1 MANEIELGTGT
12 LQYGAFIFPNAIKSK
27 VSARPFQDSTQRFT
41 KYVRYRL
48 EAETVLY
55 PGVDVDYHDPDNNGD
70 NRPFFP
76 GNAPDADGLNTLDG
90 MDGVRTV
97 LTTRGLP
104 LRFFNKGYGQFDI
117 NTTQRDVLNGPVP
130 EILAWEP
137 IGDNFAVRI
146 VWGVEVTLAECGDFP
161 INVGRLTEMSYSV
174 EWGIDLAGLT
184 TRTLSGF
191 YEITLDIR
199 SGTVRNNA
207 DIRRDIE
214 LRAQVPIGFGRVS
227 QKYLMNARRDR
238 MDFTIVDKE
247 YPADDKNRLHKGI
260 VEMKV
265 SHDVISATTV
275 LSETWNHTIRG
286 RITVAKGQ
294 PRHLAWTAFLHVLSS
309 RLNRS
314 QEEGSFTS
322 GGKTGDPDGYSA
334 ASKKSKKIV
343 ILGRL
348 SIGEDIYERTMRFS
362 MSWVSFSPLENI
374 FNAAGIWR
382 EIPGATDTSQITSL
396 TQPGG
401 AWTPRG
407 QKQLAWRTGE
417 PLVALCADKATTF
430 KTESGKKKLT
440 EPEYTIFKTKRP
452 SAEDSW
458 LCFEFSVIEEER
470 TNRYASVPANGALRA
485 KDSSFT
491 IGGTSSNR
499 TAADR
504 SGGSGGAVTTIPTI
518 HQSAGQSSTLTF
530 VGKATRL
537 GHTIPKIHLIKYA
550 GADVTPKGDGKRTDW
565 GSEDLGGQLLYRAA
579 WVQEYTFSG
588 TLQPDRNVVT
598 DPDPQTVNSDC
609 GPSSFRG

>member
-12 LQYGAFIFPNAIKSK
+12 LQYGDFIFPNAIKSK
-27 VSARPFQDSTQRFT
+27 VSARPFQDSTRRFT
-41 KYVRYRL
+41 KYVMYRL
-48 EAETVLY
+48 EAETLLY
-55 PGVDVDYHDPDNNGD
+55 PGVDVDYHDPENLGD
-70 NRPFFP
+70 GKPFFP
-76 GNAPDADGLNTLDG
+76 GNAPDADGLTTIDG
-90 MDGVRTV
+90 MDGVRKV
-97 LTTRGLP
+97 LSTRGLQ

-146 VWGVEVTLAECGDFP
+146 VWGVEVTLAECGDLR

-184 TRTLSGF
+184 TRTLAGF

-199 SGTVRNNA
+199 GGTVRNNA
-207 DIRRDIE
+207 DIKREIE
-214 LRAQVPIGFGRVS
+214 LKSQVPIGFGRVS
-227 QKYLMNARRDR
+227 QRYTMNARRDR

-247 YPADDKNRLHKGI
+247 YPADDKNRLHRGI

-265 SHDVISATTV
+265 TQDTVSADSV

-309 RLNRS
+309 RLDRS

-322 GGKTGDPDGYSA
+322 GGKTGDPAGYPT
-334 ASKKSKKIV
+334 ASTTSKKIV
-343 ILGRL
+343 VLGRL

-362 MSWVSFSPLENI
+362 FSWLSFSPLENI
-374 FNAAGIWR
+374 FNAAGIWQK
-382 EIPGATDTSQITSL
+382 IPGATDTSQITSL

-407 QKQLAWRTGE
+407 QKQLAWRGGE
-417 PLVALCADKATTF
+417 PIVSLCASNATTF
-430 KTESGKKKLT
+430 NTEFGQKKIT
-440 EPEYTIFKTKRP
+440 TPEYSIFKTKRP

-458 LCFEFSVIEEER
+458 LCFEFSVTEEEH
-470 TNRYASVPANGALRA
+470 TNRYASVPANGELRA
-485 KDSSFT
+485 KDASFT
-491 IGGTSSNR
+491 LAGVTSNR
-499 TAADR
+499 TAVNA
-504 SGGSGGAVTTIPTI
+504 SGSSGGAVTTIATI

-530 VGKATRL
+530 VGKASRL
-537 GHTIPKIHLIKYA
+537 GHAIPKIHLIKYA
-550 GADVTPKGDGKRTDW
+550 GADVTPKNDGTHVDL
-565 GSEDLGGQLLYRAA
+565 GSMDLGGQLLYRAT
-579 WVQEYTFSG
+579 WIREYTFSG
-588 TLQPDRNVVT
+588 KLQPDKNVIT
-598 DPDPQTVNSDC
+598 DPDPQSANTHC
-609 GPSSFRG
+609 GSEFFR